1 MTVIDDITSYCQRAD
16 SLAESTH
23 SPNGRVMS
31 LFKRDATKN
40 LFDPIKEV
48 SLIWTVSI
56 AINVFDITES
66 REKYKHETP
75 NVWQLCSLY
84 LMLLSL
90 PFRHD

>member
-1 MTVIDDITSYCQRAD
+1 MTVIDDITSYCQIAD

-31 LFKRDATKN
+31 LFK
-40 LFDPIKEV
+40 